1 MERSKRR
8 YVLASKRVLSTS
20 KLFQRGKTHVP
31 IEVRNLLDFNDGD
44 TIVWVLED
52 EKIYVKSAINS
63 I

>member
-1 MERSKRR
+1 M
-8 YVLASKRVLSTS
+8 LASKRVLSTS

-31 IEVRNLLDFNDGD
+31 IEVRNLLDFSDGD

-52 EKIYVKSAINS
+52 GKIFIKSAINS